1 MCSVVLIKRSDC
13 LPFCKTLSLY
23 RLFQQLFVKQLPDH
37 MQNDLFQSAF
47 RAHHSTEAALA
58 KVTKDLLMGSDS
70 GVLSVLP
77 W

>member
-1 MCSVVLIKRSDC
+1 
-13 LPFCKTLSLY
+13 
-23 RLFQQLFVKQLPDH
+23 

-58 KVTKDLLMGSDS
+58 KVTKDLLMGS

-77 W
+77 WWTSVQHLISLITVFYYRDKLNVLPAVA